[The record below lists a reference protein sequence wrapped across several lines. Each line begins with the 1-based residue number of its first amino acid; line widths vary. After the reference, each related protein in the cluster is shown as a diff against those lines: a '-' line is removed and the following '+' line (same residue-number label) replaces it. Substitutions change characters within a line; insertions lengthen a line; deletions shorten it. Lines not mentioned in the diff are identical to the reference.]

1 MTSLVD
7 TRGNGAMEAAS
18 SIEPPFRTAALQAVS
33 LERVSKWYGAI
44 QVLREVSMKVAPFS
58 ISRKARV

>member
-1 MTSLVD
+1 
-7 TRGNGAMEAAS
+7 MEAAS